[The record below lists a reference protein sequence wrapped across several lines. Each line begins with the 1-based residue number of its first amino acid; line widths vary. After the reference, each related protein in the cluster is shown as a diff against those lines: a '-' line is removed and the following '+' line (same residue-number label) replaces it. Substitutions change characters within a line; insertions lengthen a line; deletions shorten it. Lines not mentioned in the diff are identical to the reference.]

1 MIRGVIAHDLSIAD
15 KESLVS
21 QVGKGPTGLTDT
33 GHTTVWVMG
42 DQLNRDLAHLRGRE
56 PANTRVLMV
65 LSEQKL
71 TERVWHSQKLH
82 LVITAMRRF
91 AEELSNAGFAVDLRR
106 AENLTAGFHAH
117 VDAFDPSQVVA
128 MEPASRTGTNT
139 LRSLGVTLYDNDH
152 FLCHWSRFSQ
162 FRNGRKRTTM
172 EDFYRWRRSETGILM
187 DGGEPAG
194 GKFNHDH
201 ENRKAPDK
209 HLAAHAAATAPIV
222 TPLDDFDFTVADW
235 MPAEVSL
242 FGAEPTGVWATSRG
256 EALARLERF
265 VTTVLPRFGDH
276 QDAMV
281 YGAWHLNHALL
292 SHALNLSLLHPREV
306 IDAAVDAYRTGH
318 APINAVEGFVRQV
331 LGWREYLWGM
341 YKSGEAS
348 YANRNA
354 LNATQPLP
362 LVFSGQADTQM
373 RCVSDTLASVHT
385 HGYAHHIQRLMVLA
399 NLATLAGVNPQTFTG
414 WMHGV
419 FIDAYDWVMV
429 PNVIGMGTFADGGE
443 IATKPYVSSGAYID
457 RMSRDYCKPCRYDRS
472 QRTGEDAC
480 PFTTLY
486 WEFLDRNRD
495 TLSKNHRLAQPY
507 ANLNRIDD
515 LAAVRERA
523 VAVKRGLAA
532 GTV

>member
-1 MIRGVIAHDLSIAD
+1 MLA
-15 KESLVS
+15 
-21 QVGKGPTGLTDT
+21 DT

-42 DQLNRDLAHLRGRE
+42 DQLNRNLASLRHRD

-65 LSEQKL
+65 LSDQKL
-71 TERVWHSQKLH
+71 SERAWHSQKIH
-82 LVITAMRRF
+82 LVVTAMRRF
-91 AEELSNAGFAVDLRR
+91 ADELATAGYAVDLRR
-106 AENLTAGFHAH
+106 AENLTTGFHAH
-117 VDAFDPSQVVA
+117 VDMFDPSDVVA

-139 LRSLGVTLYDNDH
+139 LQRLDVTLYDNDH
-152 FLCHWSRFSQ
+152 FLCHWSRFNQ
-162 FRNGRKRTTM
+162 FRDGRKRTTM
-172 EDFYRWRRSETGILM
+172 EDFYRWRRVETGILM
-187 DGGEPAG
+187 DGDEPVG

-201 ENRKAPDK
+201 ENRKTPDK
-209 HLAAHAAATAPIV
+209 NLALNALATPPIV
-222 TPLDDFDFTVADW
+222 TALDEFDFTVSDWVPADI
-235 MPAEVSL
+235 SL
-242 FGAEPTGVWATSRG
+242 FGAEPTGVWATSRA

-265 VTTVLPRFGDH
+265 VSTVLPHFGDH

-292 SHALNLSLLHPREV
+292 SHALNLSLLHPGEV
-306 IDAAVDAYRTGH
+306 IDAAVGAYADGH

-341 YKSGEAS
+341 YKTSGAS
-348 YANRNA
+348 YAKRNA
-354 LNATQPLP
+354 LNATEPLP

-373 RCVSDTLASVHT
+373 RCVSDTLASVHA

-399 NLATLAGVNPQTFTG
+399 NLSTLAGVNPQAFTE
-414 WMHGV
+414 WMHGA

-472 QRTGEDAC
+472 QRAGEDAC

-507 ANLNRIDD
+507 ANLSRISDID
-515 LAAVRERA
+515 AVRSRA
-523 VAVKRGLAA
+523 QQILAGLRD
-532 GTV
+532 GSV